1 MGRKAKHSKLDW
13 LLEAFKTLGE
23 DGVDGVKVERIAK
36 KLGTTKGSFYWHFA
50 DRPALLIQ
58 MVDFWEQ
65 EGTHGIINSL
75 DGREL
80 SASERLQGL
89 ARISTQTETHGLD
102 SIAVEGALRAW
113 AGQENWVAERIRATE
128 RTRIDYVEQLLK
140 EIGYSP
146 TIAKQYATQLYLM
159 LLGLYSIT
167 RHDPHKD
174 YDNAY
179 VAFAHQ
185 LAEKNI

>member
-13 LLEAFKTLGE
+13 LLAAFRTLGE

-50 DRPALLIQ
+50 DRQGLLSQ

-65 EGTHGIINSL
+65 EGTHGIISSL

-80 SASERLQGL
+80 NASERLQAL
-89 ARISTQTETHGLD
+89 ARISSHTETHGLD

-113 AGQENWVAERIRATE
+113 AGQEDWVAERIRATE
-128 RTRIDYVEQLLK
+128 RTRIDYVAQLLE
-140 EIGYSP
+140 EIGYAPSSA
-146 TIAKQYATQLYLM
+146 TMYATQLYLM
-159 LLGLYSIT
+159 LLGLYSIN

-174 YDNAY
+174 YDNAF

-185 LAEKNI
+185 LAEKNL